1 MADSNDTTDFYG
13 EGQRTL
19 QERFDTRRL
28 ADVHELSIVA
38 DGIDDDRKAFIES
51 RDFFFLSTVG
61 ADGWP
66 TVSYK
71 GGPTGVVHVEDE
83 HTIVF
88 PSYDGNGMFLSMG
101 NIEGHDIEGH
111 ASGGAKIGLLFIDFE
126 TPNRLRLHA
135 SATVHADDPAMER
148 FPGAELIVRGRV
160 ENVFPNCARYIHPH
174 ERVRSSEY
182 VPDSEGAAP
191 YPAWKRIDLIQP
203 FLPAS
208 DAGRAADAG
217 GEIDV
222 DEYARRVAD
231 GTS

>member
-1 MADSNDTTDFYG
+1 MSDFYG
-13 EGQRTL
+13 PSQRAL
-19 QERFDTRRL
+19 QDDFDTRRL
-28 ADVHELSIVA
+28 ADVHQVSILA
-38 DGIDDDRKAFIES
+38 DGIDDDRRAFIES

-71 GGPTGVVHVEDE
+71 GGPTGVVRVEDE

-101 NIEGHDIEGH
+101 NIAAG
-111 ASGGAKIGLLFIDFE
+111 SGEGAKIGLLFIDFE

-135 SATVHADDPAMER
+135 TATVHRDDPAMER

-160 ENVFPNCARYIHPH
+160 ENTFVNCARYIHPH
-174 ERVRSSEY
+174 RRVRSSDY
-182 VPDSEGAAP
+182 VPDEKGTQP

-203 FLPAS
+203 FLPES
-208 DAGRAADAG
+208 QQGRAAEEG

-222 DEYARRVAD
+222 DEYARRLAD

>member
-1 MADSNDTTDFYG
+1 MVDSNDPTSFYG
-13 EGQRTL
+13 DAQRAL
-19 QERFDTRRL
+19 QDRFDTRQL
-28 ADVHELSIVA
+28 ADVHQLSIVA
-38 DGIDDDRKAFIES
+38 PGIDEDRKAFIES
-51 RDFFFLSTVG
+51 RDFFFLSSVG

-101 NIEGHDIEGH
+101 NIDAHGEE
-111 ASGGAKIGLLFIDFE
+111 GAKIGLLFIDFE

-135 SATVHADDPAMER
+135 TATVHADDPAMER

-160 ENVFPNCARYIHPH
+160 QNTFVNCARYIHPH
-174 ERVRSSEY
+174 ARVDSSDY
-182 VPDSEGAAP
+182 VPDADGVAP
-191 YPAWKRIDLIQP
+191 FPAWKRIDMIQP
-203 FLPAS
+203 FLPSS
-208 DAGRAADAG
+208 DQGRAAAAG

-222 DEYARRVAD
+222 EEYGRRLAD

>member
-1 MADSNDTTDFYG
+1 MSEFYG
-13 EGQRTL
+13 QAQRAL
-19 QERFDTRRL
+19 QDEFDTRRL
-28 ADVHELSIVA
+28 ADAHQMTIIA

-71 GGPTGVVHVEDE
+71 GGPTGVVQVEDE

-101 NIEGHDIEGH
+101 NID
-111 ASGGAKIGLLFIDFE
+111 SGADSGAESGAKIGLLFIDFE

-135 SATVHADDPAMER
+135 TATVHRDDPAMER

-160 ENVFPNCARYIHPH
+160 DNTFINCARYIHPH
-174 ERVRSSEY
+174 ERARSSDY
-182 VPDSEGAAP
+182 VPDEQGVQP

-203 FLPAS
+203 FLPES
-208 DAGRAADAG
+208 QQGRAAEAG

-222 DEYARRVAD
+222 EEYARRLAD

>member
-1 MADSNDTTDFYG
+1 MSDFYG
-13 EGQRTL
+13 PTQRIL
-19 QERFDTRRL
+19 QDEFDTRRL
-28 ADVHELSIVA
+28 ADAHELTTVA
-38 DGIDDDRKAFIES
+38 EGIDDDRKAFIES

-71 GGPTGVVHVEDE
+71 GGPTGVVQVEDE

-101 NIEGHDIEGH
+101 NIAAGAD
-111 ASGGAKIGLLFIDFE
+111 AGAKIALLFIDFE
-126 TPNRLRLHA
+126 TPNRLRLRA
-135 SATVHADDPAMER
+135 TATVHRDDPAMER

-160 ENVFPNCARYIHPH
+160 DNTFINCARYIHPH
-174 ERVRSSEY
+174 QRVRSSDY
-182 VPDSEGAAP
+182 VPDADGVQP

-203 FLPAS
+203 FLPES
-208 DAGRAADAG
+208 QQGRAADAG

-222 DEYARRVAD
+222 EEYARRLAD

>member
-1 MADSNDTTDFYG
+1 MSEFYG
-13 EGQRTL
+13 QAQRAL
-19 QERFDTRRL
+19 QDEFDTRRL
-28 ADVHELSIVA
+28 ADAHQMTIVA
-38 DGIDDDRKAFIES
+38 EGLDDDRTAFIES

-71 GGPTGVVHVEDE
+71 GGPTGVVQVEDE

-101 NIEGHDIEGH
+101 NIDSGAESGT
-111 ASGGAKIGLLFIDFE
+111 ASGAKIGLLFIDFE

-135 SATVHADDPAMER
+135 TATVHRDDPAMDR

-160 ENVFPNCARYIHPH
+160 DNTFINCARYIHPH
-174 ERVRSSEY
+174 ERVRSSDY
-182 VPDSEGAAP
+182 VPDEHGVQP
-191 YPAWKRIDLIQP
+191 YPAWKRIDLIQS

-208 DAGRAADAG
+208 QQGRAAQAG

-222 DEYARRVAD
+222 EEYARRLAD

>member
-1 MADSNDTTDFYG
+1 MSEFYG
-13 EGQRTL
+13 PAQRAL
-19 QERFDTRRL
+19 QDEFDTRRL
-28 ADVHELSIVA
+28 ADAHQMTIIS
-38 DGIDDDRKAFIES
+38 DGIDDDRAAFIES

-71 GGPTGVVHVEDE
+71 GGPTGVVQVEDE

-101 NIEGHDIEGH
+101 NID
-111 ASGGAKIGLLFIDFE
+111 SGADSGAKIGLLFIDFE

-135 SATVHADDPAMER
+135 TATVHRDDPAMER

-160 ENVFPNCARYIHPH
+160 DNTFINCARYVHPH
-174 ERVRSSEY
+174 ERVRSSDY
-182 VPDSEGAAP
+182 VPDEQGVQP
-191 YPAWKRIDLIQP
+191 YPAWKRIDLIQA
-203 FLPAS
+203 FLPES
-208 DAGRAADAG
+208 QQGRATEAG

-222 DEYARRVAD
+222 EEYARRLAD

>member
-1 MADSNDTTDFYG
+1 MSEFYG
-13 EGQRTL
+13 EAQRAL
-19 QERFDTRRL
+19 QDEFDTRRL
-28 ADVHELSIVA
+28 ANAHQLSIVA

-83 HTIVF
+83 RTIVF
-88 PSYDGNGMFLSMG
+88 PSYDGNGMFMSMG
-101 NIEGHDIEGH
+101 NVE
-111 ASGGAKIGLLFIDFE
+111 ASSKIGLLFIDFE

-135 SATVHADDPAMER
+135 TATVHTDDPAMER

-160 ENVFPNCARYIHPH
+160 ENTFVNCARYIHPH

-182 VPDSEGAAP
+182 VPDESGAQP
-191 YPAWKRIDLIQP
+191 FPAWKRIDMIQP
-203 FLPAS
+203 FLPES
-208 DAGRAADAG
+208 DLGKADGAG

-222 DEYARRVAD
+222 DEYVRRIAD

>member
-1 MADSNDTTDFYG
+1 MSDISEPTDSNEFYG
-13 EGQRTL
+13 AAQRSL
-19 QERFDTRRL
+19 QDEFDTRRI
-28 ADVHELSIVA
+28 ADAHQLSIVA

-61 ADGWP
+61 ADGFP

-88 PSYDGNGMFLSMG
+88 PSYDGNGMFMSMG
-101 NIEGHDIEGH
+101 NIGAHDGQ
-111 ASGGAKIGLLFIDFE
+111 GGKIGLLFIDFE

-135 SATVHADDPAMER
+135 TATVHIDDPAMER

-160 ENVFPNCARYIHPH
+160 ENTFVNCARYIHPH
-174 ERVRSSEY
+174 TRVRSSEY
-182 VPDSEGAAP
+182 IPDDDGAQP
-191 YPAWKRIDLIQP
+191 YPAWKRIDLIQE
-203 FLPAS
+203 FLPEA
-208 DAGRAADAG
+208 DQGRADAAG
-217 GEIDV
+217 GAIDY
-222 DEYARRVAD
+222 DEYIRRVAD

>member
-1 MADSNDTTDFYG
+1 MTNSADTSNFYG
-13 EGQRTL
+13 DAQRAL
-19 QERFDTRRL
+19 QQQFGTRQL
-28 ADVHELSIVA
+28 ADAHELSIVA
-38 DGIDDDRKAFIES
+38 PGIDDDRKAFIES
-51 RDFFFLSTVG
+51 RDFFFLTSVG

-71 GGPTGVVHVEDE
+71 GGPTGVVQVEDE

-88 PSYDGNGMFLSMG
+88 PSYDGNGMFMSMG
-101 NIEGHDIEGH
+101 NIE
-111 ASGGAKIGLLFIDFE
+111 ASAKIGLLFIDFE

-135 SATVHADDPAMER
+135 TATVAVDDPAKVR

-160 ENVFPNCARYIHPH
+160 ENTFVNCARYIHPH
-174 ERVRSSEY
+174 TRVRSSEY
-182 VPDSEGAAP
+182 VPDADGVQP
-191 YPAWKRIDLIQP
+191 YPAWKRIDMIQP
-203 FLPAS
+203 FLAES
-208 DAGRAADAG
+208 DQGKAVAAG

>member
-1 MADSNDTTDFYG
+1 MSDFYG
-13 EGQRTL
+13 PAQRAM
-19 QERFDTRRL
+19 QDDFDTRRL
-28 ADVHELSIVA
+28 ADAHQLTIVA

-61 ADGWP
+61 EDGWP

-101 NIEGHDIEGH
+101 NIDAGAD
-111 ASGGAKIGLLFIDFE
+111 AGAKIGLLFIDFE

-135 SATVHADDPAMER
+135 TATVHRDDPAMER

-160 ENVFPNCARYIHPH
+160 DNTFINCARYIHPH
-174 ERVRSSEY
+174 ERVRSSDY
-182 VPDSEGAAP
+182 VPDEHGAQP

-203 FLPAS
+203 FLS
-208 DAGRAADAG
+208 EGDQGRAADAG

-222 DEYARRVAD
+222 EEYARRLAD

>member
-1 MADSNDTTDFYG
+1 MTDSTDASEFYG
-13 EGQRTL
+13 EAQRAL
-19 QERFDTRRL
+19 QDEFDTRQL
-28 ADVHELSIVA
+28 ADAHQLSIVA
-38 DGIDDDRKAFIES
+38 PGIDDDRKAFIES

-61 ADGWP
+61 VDGWP
-66 TVSYK
+66 SVSYK

-88 PSYDGNGMFLSMG
+88 PSYDGNGMFMSMG
-101 NIEGHDIEGH
+101 NID
-111 ASGGAKIGLLFIDFE
+111 AAAKIGLLFIDFE

-135 SATVHADDPAMER
+135 SATVHRDDPAMDR

-160 ENVFPNCARYIHPH
+160 ENTFVNCARYIHPH
-174 ERVRSSEY
+174 TRVRSSEY
-182 VPDSEGAAP
+182 VPDAEGAQP
-191 YPAWKRIDLIQP
+191 FPAWKRIDLIQP

-208 DAGRAADAG
+208 DQGKAATAG

>member
-1 MADSNDTTDFYG
+1 MRELYG
-13 EGQRTL
+13 PSQRAL
-19 QERFDTRRL
+19 QDEFDTRRL
-28 ADVHELSIVA
+28 ADAHQMSIVSE
-38 DGIDDDRKAFIES
+38 GIDDDRKAFIES

-71 GGPTGVVHVEDE
+71 GGPVGVVQVEDE

-88 PSYDGNGMFLSMG
+88 PSYDGNGMFLSVG
-101 NIEGHDIEGH
+101 NIAAG
-111 ASGGAKIGLLFIDFE
+111 SGQGAKVGLLFIDFE

-135 SATVHADDPAMER
+135 TATVHRGDPAIER
-148 FPGAELIVRGRV
+148 FPGAELIVRATV
-160 ENVFPNCARYIHPH
+160 DNTFVNCARYIHPH
-174 ERVRSSEY
+174 ERVGASAY
-182 VPDSEGAAP
+182 VPDERGAQP

-203 FLPAS
+203 FLSAG
-208 DAGRAADAG
+208 DQGRAAGAG

-222 DEYARRVAD
+222 EEYARRLAD

>member
-1 MADSNDTTDFYG
+1 MADFYG
-13 EGQRTL
+13 EAQRAL
-19 QERFDTRRL
+19 QDEFDTRRI
-28 ADVHELSIVA
+28 ADAHQLSIVA
-38 DGIDDDRKAFIES
+38 EGIDDDRKAFIES

-83 HTIVF
+83 NTIVF
-88 PSYDGNGMFLSMG
+88 PSYDGNGMFMSMG
-101 NIEGHDIEGH
+101 NVGQ
-111 ASGGAKIGLLFIDFE
+111 GGKIGLLFIDFE

-135 SATVHADDPAMER
+135 TATVHRDDPAMER
-148 FPGAELIVRGRV
+148 FPGAELIVRGSV
-160 ENVFPNCARYIHPH
+160 ENTFVNCARYIHPH
-174 ERVRSSEY
+174 ARVRSSEY
-182 VPDSEGAAP
+182 VPDADGAQP

-203 FLPAS
+203 FLAEA
-208 DAGRAADAG
+208 DQGRAEAAG

>member
-1 MADSNDTTDFYG
+1 MTEFYG
-13 EGQRTL
+13 EAQREL
-19 QERFDTRRL
+19 QDAFDTRRL
-28 ADVHELSIVA
+28 ADAHELAIVA
-38 DGIDDDRKAFIES
+38 PGIDDDRKAFIES
-51 RDFFFLSTVG
+51 RDFFFLSSVG
-61 ADGWP
+61 HDGFP

-71 GGPTGVVHVEDE
+71 GGPTGVVQVEDE

-101 NIEGHDIEGH
+101 NID
-111 ASGGAKIGLLFIDFE
+111 AQAKIGLLFIDFE

-135 SATVHADDPAMER
+135 TATIHTEDPAMDR

-160 ENVFPNCARYIHPH
+160 ENTFVNCARYIHPH
-174 ERVRSSEY
+174 TRVRSSAY
-182 VPDSEGAAP
+182 VPAADGSQP

-208 DAGRAADAG
+208 DAGRAAEAG
-217 GEIDV
+217 GEIGHE
-222 DEYARRVAD
+222 EYARRVAD